1 MKNFFLRLFSSL
13 IITPIFIYSLYDRS
27 YFFYSLIL
35 FLFIFSFYE
44 IYKNVKQLKISF
56 LLYFLILLFSYS
68 LFDIRGD
75 SYESFIYCVWVL
87 LIVWISDIAGYI
99 VGKLLKGPKL
109 SIYSPNKTITGFFGS
124 IFFSQLSFLLPY
136 YLLNSF
142 SITTSIILIQFLL
155 CLISIF
161 GDIFFSYVK
170 RINNIKDYSN
180 IIPGHGGI
188 LDRIDGMIFV
198 IIFYY
203 FIKYFDVI

>member
-1 MKNFFLRLFSSL
+1 MKNFFLRLITSV
-13 IITPIFIYSLYDRS
+13 IIAPIFIYSLYERS
-27 YFFYSLIL
+27 YFFFSLIL
-35 FLFIFSFYE
+35 FLLIFSFYE

-56 LLYFLILLFSYS
+56 LLYFLILLFAYS

-75 SYESFIYCVWVL
+75 NYKSFIYCIWVL

-109 SIYSPNKTITGFFGS
+109 CIYSPNKTISGFFGS
-124 IFFSQLSFLLPY
+124 IFFSQLSFLVPY
-136 YLLNSF
+136 YLLNNF
-142 SITTSIILIQFLL
+142 TVTFEIILIQFLL

-161 GDIFFSYVK
+161 GDIFFSYIK
-170 RINNIKDYSN
+170 RINHIKDYSN

-198 IIFYY
+198 IISYY

>member
-13 IITPIFIYSLYDRS
+13 IITPIFIYLLYERS
-27 YFFYSLIL
+27 YFFYSLIF
-35 FLFIFSFYE
+35 FLLIFSFYE

-75 SYESFIYCVWVL
+75 SYESFIYCIWVL

-109 SIYSPNKTITGFFGS
+109 SIYSPNKTISGFFGS
-124 IFFSQLSFLLPY
+124 VFFSQLSFLLPF
-136 YLLNSF
+136 YLLSNF

-170 RINNIKDYSN
+170 RINHIKDYSN

-203 FIKYFDVI
+203 FIKYFDVV